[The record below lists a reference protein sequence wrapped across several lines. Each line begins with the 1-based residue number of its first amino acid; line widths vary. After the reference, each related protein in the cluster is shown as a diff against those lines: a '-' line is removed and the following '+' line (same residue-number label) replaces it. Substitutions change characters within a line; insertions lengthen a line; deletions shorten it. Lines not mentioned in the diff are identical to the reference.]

1 MGASEEQGKGEET
14 LKGFKHG
21 NEEGIDAHVLQR
33 KTGGARLGRFDPQKV
48 TDVKPSSGVTRLE
61 GLRAAPSSLWEG
73 WAGTAKSPGT
83 CDPGCWLEAGRE
95 EAGPEAQV

>member
-1 MGASEEQGKGEET
+1 M
-14 LKGFKHG
+14 
-21 NEEGIDAHVLQR
+21 
-33 KTGGARLGRFDPQKV
+33 GRFDPQKV

-61 GLRAAPSSLWEG
+61 GLRAVPSSLWEG